1 MSFINQADKARLAPG
16 IKAVLKKYNAKGSI
30 AVKDHRCLIVTVSE
44 SPFQIE
50 EKYEQV
56 NHYHIDRLYSGD
68 LASFLNELRSAM
80 MDGNYNNSDAQT
92 DYFDVGWYIAINL
105 GSWDKPHKTRQLAT
119 A

>member
-1 MSFINQADKARLAPG
+1 MKKLLFGLVLCCLPNPTPAQGPWRGGIRAYALA
-16 IKAVLKKYNAKGSI
+16 
-30 AVKDHRCLIVTVSE
+30 
-44 SPFQIE
+44 
-50 EKYEQV
+50 QV
-56 NHYHIDRLYSGD
+56 NHYHIDRLYSGE